1 MDGPFFMDTRRLYT
15 PPVVY
20 RSVRYC
26 PAAYPLPARTRRSRT
41 LFRLTPRTF
50 HPLFPMYN
58 VKWTSR
64 GLKRPSNVV
73 ESGFRGFGTRV
84 WDGEIGSCY
93 PVRPVRN
100 SQAGQEQPSRSGTGS
115 SYFGVYVPCGCDF
128 HFPPAGGRWRAV
140 PEGGHRRADAGIPLP
155 PRGGVATSATGR
167 TTYIDICVSMPA
179 IPKISGLVRD

>member
-1 MDGPFFMDTRRLYT
+1 M
-15 PPVVY
+15 
-20 RSVRYC
+20 YC

>member
-20 RSVRYC
+20 RSVMYC

-73 ESGFRGFGTRV
+73 ESGFRGFGTGNRFV
-84 WDGEIGSCY
+84 LSGH
-93 PVRPVRN
+93 
-100 SQAGQEQPSRSGTGS
+100 AGQEQPDRSGTGS

>member
-20 RSVRYC
+20 RSVMYC

-93 PVRPVRN
+93 PVMPVRN
-100 SQAGQEQPSRSGTGS
+100 SQTGQEQALRILVCMCRAVVIFISLLLTGGGAQCRRVVTGGRTPGFHS
-115 SYFGVYVPCGCDF
+115 LPEGVSPPP
-128 HFPPAGGRWRAV
+128 PPAGRHTSIYVSRCQRS
-140 PEGGHRRADAGIPLP
+140 RR
-155 PRGGVATSATGR
+155 
-167 TTYIDICVSMPA
+167 
-179 IPKISGLVRD
+179 